1 MNNSLQ
7 MDWIDG
13 IAMALGFLFGTGI
26 GFIVPE
32 LMEFASN
39 ISVITMLG
47 APVLRRKL
55 IGPPDLGIPK
65 EGVIWRL
72 CSVLGLFI
80 VFFSM
85 VFFWL
90 AGFAFSDMREP
101 MPDFRSEVLKEEA
114 EWNERYH
121 ELDALTDA
129 VFVPKGTPQEEIDR
143 LMSEKK
149 AKREK
154 ERAANVE
161 GRIANR
167 EKEFSQWQDERF
179 QGGIQFFLLGIGI
192 CLLGSLLLRLRYP
205 FGKDG

>member
-13 IAMALGFLFGTGI
+13 IAMALGFLLGTGI

-39 ISVITMLG
+39 ISVIAMLG
-47 APVLRRKL
+47 APVLRRQL

-65 EGVIWRL
+65 EGVIWGL
-72 CSVLGLFI
+72 CSVFGLFV

-90 AGFAFSDMREP
+90 AGVAFSDMREP

-114 EWNERYH
+114 EWNERYQK
-121 ELDALTDA
+121 LDALADA
-129 VFVPKGTPQEEIDR
+129 VVVPKGTPQEEIDR

-149 AKREK
+149 AQREK
-154 ERAANVE
+154 ERATKVE
-161 GRIANR
+161 GRIASR
-167 EKEFSQWQDERF
+167 EKEFVQGQDERF
-179 QGGIQFFLLGIGI
+179 QDGIQFCLWGLGI

-205 FGKDG
+205 FGKDS